1 MASENK
7 KGQKKSRKNPN
18 RKANIKA
25 EKKSKEVNAVNQNI
39 ININLPEKK
48 KSLVVRW
55 IEKLLKVAGLL
66 PIIFDWWRF

>member
-39 ININLPEKK
+39 ININLPEK
-48 KSLVVRW
+48 
-55 IEKLLKVAGLL
+55 EKPGGKV
-66 PIIFDWWRF
+66 D